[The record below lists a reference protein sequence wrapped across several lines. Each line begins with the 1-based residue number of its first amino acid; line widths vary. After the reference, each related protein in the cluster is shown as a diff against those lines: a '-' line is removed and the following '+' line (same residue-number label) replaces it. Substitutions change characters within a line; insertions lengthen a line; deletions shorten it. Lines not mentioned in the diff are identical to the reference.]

1 MKKAALR
8 APARKRYSTIK
19 IKATNFLTNISHRRN
34 KKSDFNIGN
43 FVIDVYSFQIKIIDN
58 VLKCCGKNVYRNN
71 LLNISFF
78 MINFWL

>member
-8 APARKRYSTIK
+8 ALARKRYSTIK

-34 KKSDFNIGN
+34 KKSDFNIG
-43 FVIDVYSFQIKIIDN
+43 VYSFQIKIIDN
-58 VLKCCGKNVYRNN
+58 VLKYCGKSVYRNN